1 MWKLYVQI
9 IPFEEGFDYK
19 YDIFDVTK
27 VVLHE
32 DYPLIP
38 VGRMVLDRNPKNY
51 IAQVESLAFSPANLV
66 PGSMVRPIRCC
77 RRGSLPTPMRIA
89 IVSVETTS
97 NSTSISGMARRST
110 TRISAMA

>member
-1 MWKLYVQI
+1 MQI

-51 IAQVESLAFSPANLV
+51 RAGRVACVLAREP
-66 PGSMVRPIRCC
+66 RPRDQWF
-77 RRGSLPTPMRIA
+77 
-89 IVSVETTS
+89 
-97 NSTSISGMARRST
+97 AR
-110 TRISAMA
+110 